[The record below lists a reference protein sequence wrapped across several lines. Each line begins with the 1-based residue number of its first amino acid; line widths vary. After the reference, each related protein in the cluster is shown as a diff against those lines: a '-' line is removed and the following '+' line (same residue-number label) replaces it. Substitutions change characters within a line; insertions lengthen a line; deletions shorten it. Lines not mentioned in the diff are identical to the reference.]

1 MRHRQPQ
8 LQQRPCQQSSRRR
21 PTSDDDSRCFCLD
34 ARLAPVAEVI
44 DNAVRVREDAG
55 MRLSWIIPALAL
67 AACGSRSVPR
77 DERKPIAG
85 QPPVTGDQ
93 PGDSRAGGDG
103 AVDLPAEATTVPV
116 KPTELQAWLIA
127 AHYQK
132 WAHESK
138 PHQST
143 GPHEETVKTF
153 ISPSLRASLQQ
164 GGTTHPEGAAAV
176 KELYDGAGQHKGWA
190 VSVKVAADSANGK
203 GWYWYEVF
211 STAPDA
217 KPAYEGVGKELCRDC
232 HAEKSADQV
241 LVPFP
246 LQ

>member
-1 MRHRQPQ
+1 M
-8 LQQRPCQQSSRRR
+8 
-21 PTSDDDSRCFCLD
+21 
-34 ARLAPVAEVI
+34 PV

-55 MRLSWIIPALAL
+55 MRQPWTLTALAVTL
-67 AACGSRSVPR
+67 ALVACGSRPMPR
-77 DERKPIAG
+77 DERKPTSPGTPWTGAG
-85 QPPVTGDQ
+85 QPGG
-93 PGDSRAGGDG
+93 PGAAGSDRP
-103 AVDLPAEATTVPV
+103 VDLPAEATTVPV
-116 KPTELQAWLIA
+116 KPAELQAWLIA
-127 AHYQK
+127 AHYRK

-138 PHQST
+138 PHEST

-164 GGTTHPEGAAAV
+164 RDATHPEGAAAV
-176 KELYDGAGQHKGWA
+176 KELYDGSGQHKGWA
-190 VSVKVAADSANGK
+190 VSVKVAADSASGK

-232 HAEKSADQV
+232 HTEKSVDQV